1 MQHPSFV
8 LLLLA
13 VTIKVRRNFG
23 CFFNHSSEKGLV
35 PFAAF
40 TQNDKKNRWTEQ
52 NKTKQTTTK
61 TLACLPSLQHYR
73 RLPFLHRH
81 HLLLLRPLYR

>member
-23 CFFNHSSEKGLV
+23 CVSTIPPKKGLV

-40 TQNDKKNRWTEQ
+40 TQNEKKRWTEQ

-61 TLACLPSLQHYR
+61 ALACLPSLQHYR

-81 HLLLLRPLYR
+81 HLLLRRPLYR